1 VAEQTTTSFYADN
14 DDRVWDDGEVLT
26 VRERWQ
32 DGVIQADDNDEVGVV

>member
-1 VAEQTTTSFYADN
+1 VAEHTTTSFYADN
-14 DDRVWDDGEVLT
+14 GDRVWDDGEVLT